1 MNKIILA
8 PTTLP
13 NASPLEFIDAGTQA
27 GYDALALRLNASP
40 GLPFHPVLG
49 DDALIRDMKRALK
62 SAPPVQEIGSFYMEP
77 VTDVASFQ
85 AALALGAEFGA
96 KYAFVVGND
105 PEWSRLCDTF
115 GRFCDEAARH
125 GLSAFVEFVPMRPLS
140 TLAQTL
146 RLFSETGRGNVA
158 VCIDP
163 LNFARSGARPAD
175 IKSIDPKLLPYGQ
188 LSDGL
193 VHEDEPAP
201 SASMRPNVRRLMGE
215 GSVPVSG
222 IVEAMPAG
230 LAYSLELPLEL
241 SAALPGA
248 NGKMMTPAA
257 WAKFVLAHAKEFL
270 GRQAKPSR

>member
-13 NASPLEFIDAGTQA
+13 NASPIEFIEAGTQA

-40 GLPFHPVLG
+40 GLPFHQVLG
-49 DDALIRDMKRALK
+49 DDALIQDMKRALK

-77 VTDVASFQ
+77 VTDVVSFRP
-85 AALALGAEFGA
+85 ALALGAEFGA

-105 PEWSRLCDTF
+105 PEWARLCDTY
-115 GRFCDEAARH
+115 GRFCDEAAQH
-125 GLSAFVEFVPMRPLS
+125 GLSAFVEFVPMRPLG

-146 RLFSETGRGNVA
+146 RLFGETGRGNVA

-163 LNFARSGARPAD
+163 LNFARSGASPAD

-193 VHEDEPAP
+193 VHSDEPTP
-201 SASMRPNVRRLMGE
+201 SALMRPNVRRLLGE
-215 GSVPVSG
+215 GSVPVAE
-222 IVEAMPAG
+222 IVAAMPPG

-241 SAALPGA
+241 SAAVPGA
-248 NGKMMTPAA
+248 GGRMMTPAA

-270 GRQAKPSR
+270 SRQAKPNR